1 MGSHLSGQDIICLAL
16 RSWRSPWKGNQQL
29 MSLLALSNRVLYVGP
44 SQSLR
49 EAITEIRARVPRG
62 PTLERYGSNLHI
74 YRGPRLLARS
84 RVSRPFNWIT
94 DRLRLSHVRHL
105 ARRLGFRSPIL
116 WVFDPMLLHAVGTFG
131 EKLVIYHVI
140 DNYVEYLPTSAVRSR
155 RVVAKNEERMLGLAD
170 IVFTVSQ
177 TLRQRCLQHNPNSF
191 LVPNGVDYDRFR
203 QAVDRSTIPGDVQ
216 EIPRPIVGYVG
227 VIESN
232 MNFPLLQQM
241 VDDHPEWSL
250 MLVGPGELGGG
261 RSEFDALLRR
271 PNVFYLGFKPVDE
284 VPNYI
289 KCCDVGIM
297 PDRERTDGDSLK
309 LYEYLACGKPVVA
322 LADPS
327 VRRFEPLVRIAHD
340 AGDFARCVRESLSE
354 GPSLASARMATAQ
367 ENSWT
372 TRVHTLGELINRH
385 LARGHAKPSLS
396 IEPAGSPRARIH
408 EIS

>member
-1 MGSHLSGQDIICLAL
+1 MDSLLSGQDIICLAL
-16 RSWRSPWKGNQQL
+16 RSWHSPWKANQQL
-29 MSLLALSNRVLYVGP
+29 MSRLARSNRVLYVGP
-44 SQSLR
+44 FQSLR

-62 PTLERYGSNLHI
+62 PTLERQGPKLHI
-74 YRGPRLLARS
+74 YREPRLLARS
-84 RVSRPFNWIT
+84 RLSRPFNWTT
-94 DRLRLSHVRHL
+94 DHLRLVHVRHL
-105 ARRLGFRSPIL
+105 ARRLGLRSPIL
-116 WVFDPMLLHAVGTFG
+116 WVFDPMLHHAVGTFG

-140 DNYVEYLPTSAVRSR
+140 DNYIEYRPADAVRLR
-155 RVVAKNEERMLGLAD
+155 QIVAKNEETMLGVAD
-170 IVFTVSQ
+170 LVFAVSQ
-177 TLRQRCLQHNPNSF
+177 TLHQRCLRYNPNSF
-191 LVPNGVDYDRFR
+191 LVPNGVDYDRFH
-203 QAVDRSTIPGDVQ
+203 QAVDRPTIPGDVQ
-216 EIPRPIVGYVG
+216 KIPRPIVGYVG

-232 MNFPLLQQM
+232 MNFPLLQQIA
-241 VDDHPEWSL
+241 DDHPEWSL
-250 MLVGPGELGGG
+250 MLVGPDELSGG

-297 PDRERTDGDSLK
+297 PDKERTDGDSLK

-385 LARGHAKPSLS
+385 LARGQTKPSLS
-396 IEPAGSPRARIH
+396 VEPPGSQRARIH